1 MKLAMLML
9 ILITVLPGCG
19 DATDGGGA
27 DLSAGGG
34 PCVHDTD
41 CPAPDFTCAYA
52 IADGCS
58 AKGHCARF
66 ATPTCA
72 SIVELCGCDGS
83 KVPSGACFYQPGYAG
98 GPTTGAGALM
108 CSDGG
113 S

>member
-1 MKLAMLML
+1 MKLATVIL
-9 ILITVLPGCG
+9 ILIALQPGCG
-19 DATDGGGA
+19 TADDATDGGA
-27 DLSAGGG
+27 AEGG

-52 IADGCS
+52 IADGCA

-72 SIVELCGCDGS
+72 SIVLLCGCDGS

-98 GPTTGAGALM
+98 GPTTGAGALT
-108 CSDGG
+108 CGDGG